1 MFQYLKWDF
10 FKSCSQIEGYRIL
23 KIWSLKPPW
32 LSRISSLLGLAT
44 CIVLTLHITPNSRFG
59 GKKVLIGLFFFLAW
73 IGKKCKK
80 LAELDLLSEIND
92 PRITCSTPESF
103 KVFLSTNWA
112 VPKQNNQPPG
122 KADSADTSASGCF
135 TTCNAIQWIES
146 TLGNLAICY
155 SNVIQFQCYTILMC
169 YTIPMSYNSNAK
181 QNTIAM

>member
-1 MFQYLKWDF
+1 MK
-10 FKSCSQIEGYRIL
+10 SQIQ
-23 KIWSLKPPW
+23 
-32 LSRISSLLGLAT
+32 
-44 CIVLTLHITPNSRFG
+44 G
-59 GKKVLIGLFFFLAW
+59 GIYSVKKVLIGLFSFSFLRNLRAKMAW

-155 SNVIQFQCYTILMC
+155 SNVILFQCYTILMC
-169 YTIPMSYNSNAK
+169 CTISMSYNSNAK

>member
-44 CIVLTLHITPNSRFG
+44 CIVLTLHITPNNRFG

-146 TLGNLAICY
+146 TPWQSCNMLFQCY
-155 SNVIQFQCYTILMC
+155 TIPMLYYSNVLYNSNVIQF
-169 YTIPMSYNSNAK
+169 
-181 QNTIAM
+181 